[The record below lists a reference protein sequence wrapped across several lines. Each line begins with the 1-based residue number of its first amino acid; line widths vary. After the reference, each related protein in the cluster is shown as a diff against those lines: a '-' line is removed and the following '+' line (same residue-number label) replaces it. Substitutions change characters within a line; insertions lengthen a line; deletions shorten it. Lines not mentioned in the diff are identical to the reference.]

1 MALFEIPSGLPTRVT
16 EALEDL
22 NDVLVQQR
30 HMVDGVTVLPNVSV
44 DMDRTLEYR
53 QSCKDFDKLHVLRGV
68 VVAVKG
74 RYKLDNQDAIWMP
87 KDLGRGRSIF
97 NADDV
102 DNSALE
108 DVQLGD
114 FNDSVTINRT
124 LEIDDMGN
132 VKENA
137 LLVVDTGLESLNS
150 WDFLD
155 GSHTINSLMEAW
167 QQNEGVLN
175 MDKRVSI
182 AKEVGSEDLV
192 YEDSTCALYHDGTY
206 VYVANHAVKNDED
219 MEKVLFRHSSLGGYR
234 FKDLADNTQ
243 PFIQSDYGL
252 SDKTYGY
259 SDLDK
264 KTVARLQK
272 NYHWK
277 GNSEFNTYVLRPPSI
292 KSSAKPGEIL
302 RTEFGYFSPNDVS
315 HMMDSADILH
325 IAPPNASITV
335 PIDMEHALFRKLVF
349 KHKEMDKVGFHIFS
363 EAHTGGMVKVPVD
376 VIKNL

>member
-1 MALFEIPSGLPTRVT
+1 MSLFQIPSGLPTRVT

-22 NDVLVQQR
+22 NEVLVQQR
-30 HMVDGVTVLPNVSV
+30 HQVDSVTVLPNVCV

-53 QSCKDFDKLHVLRGV
+53 YLCKDFDKLHVLRGV
-68 VVAVKG
+68 VVSVKG
-74 RYKLDNQDAIWMP
+74 RYKLDYQDAIWMP

-97 NADDV
+97 DANDV
-102 DNSALE
+102 DKSALE
-108 DVQLGD
+108 DVKLGD
-114 FNDSVTINRT
+114 LNDSVTINRT

-155 GSHTINSLMEAW
+155 GSHTINSLMEEW
-167 QQNEGVLN
+167 QQNEGVIN
-175 MDKRVSI
+175 MDKRMSI
-182 AKEVGSEDLV
+182 AKEVGSDSLV
-192 YEDSTCALYHDGTY
+192 YEDTTCALYHDGTY
-206 VYVANHAVKNDED
+206 VYVANCAVKNDDEMD
-219 MEKVLFRHSSLGGYR
+219 KVLFRHSSLGGFR
-234 FKDLADNTQ
+234 LKELSNDTR

-259 SDLDK
+259 ADLDDR
-264 KTVARLQK
+264 TVKRLK
-272 NYHWK
+272 NNYHWK
-277 GNSEFNTYVLRPPSI
+277 GGCEFNTYVLRPPSA
-292 KSSAKPGEIL
+292 KSTDKPGEIL
-302 RTEFGYFSPNDVS
+302 RTEFGYFSANDVS

-335 PIDMEHALFRKLVF
+335 PIDMEHALFHMIVL

-363 EAHTGGMVKVPVD
+363 EAHTGDSIKVPVS
-376 VIKNL
+376 VIKSL